1 MRLRSGAQA
10 FAQLTA
16 GRALIGAVI
25 DVLSDVKDIET
36 LQRANDEAEQRK
48 TAIDQGI
55 KDSQVALDL
64 LRSKIETEQA
74 AHSQNLA
81 AQSKAADDDAAGKAK
96 TAQQTIVDANAKA
109 LQIVAKANSDASD
122 VVTNAQRTAQS
133 IRNAVKDKETELA
146 ALEQSITD
154 AQEHLATLQG
164 QLAAFE
170 TQRQQALARLGA

>member
-36 LQRANDEAEQRK
+36 LQRANDDAEQRK
-48 TAIDQGI
+48 AALDQDI
-55 KDSQVALDL
+55 SDSQAALDA
-64 LRSKIETEQA
+64 LRSKIQTEQA
-74 AHSQNLA
+74 THTQNLT

-96 TAQQTIVDANAKA
+96 SAQQTIVDANAKA

-122 VVTNAQRTAQS
+122 IVATAQRNAQS
-133 IRNAVKDKETELA
+133 IRNAVTDKEAELT
-146 ALEQSITD
+146 ALEQSISD
-154 AQEHLATLQG
+154 AREHIATLQG